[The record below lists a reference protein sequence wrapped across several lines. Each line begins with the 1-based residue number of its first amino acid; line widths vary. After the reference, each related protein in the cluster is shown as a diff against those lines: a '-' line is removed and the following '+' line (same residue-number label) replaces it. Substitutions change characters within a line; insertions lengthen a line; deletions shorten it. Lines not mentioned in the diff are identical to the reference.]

1 MKTSLQDL
9 MASGRPVTVD
19 GAMGTNL
26 IELGLEVGVPTG
38 VWNVDEPDRVRK
50 VHRDFIEAGAQII
63 LTNTFVCNRL
73 SLKLYDLADRAV
85 ELTRAAARAA
95 RAEADAADAAVVVG
109 GSIGP
114 TGDILEPLGT
124 LSHDEACETFEQQA
138 KVLAGGGIDAF
149 WIETMSDPEEVR
161 AAVEGCRRAD
171 PDLPIVMTMSFERG
185 GRTLMGVTP
194 AQAMEALKGF
204 GAVAVGGNCGS
215 SLDEIEVVIDEMHIA
230 DPGAVLV
237 AKANAGLPHT
247 EGDVTAYDATPE
259 DMATYAKAVYER
271 GARIIGACCGSTP
284 AHIRA
289 IAQALSNA

>member
-1 MKTSLQDL
+1 MKTTLQDL
-9 MASGRPVTVD
+9 VASGRPVTVD

-26 IELGLEVGVPTG
+26 IELGLELGVPTG
-38 VWNVDEPDRVRK
+38 VWNVDEPEMVGK
-50 VHRDFIEAGAQII
+50 VHRDFIEAGSQII

-85 ELTRAAARAA
+85 ELTRAAAQIA
-95 RAEADAADAAVVVG
+95 RAEADAADAPVAVG

-138 KVLAGGGIDAF
+138 TALAGGGVDAF

-161 AAVEGCRRAD
+161 TAVESCRRVD
-171 PDLPIVMTMSFERG
+171 PDLPIVITMSF
-185 GRTLMGVTP
+185 
-194 AQAMEALKGF
+194 
-204 GAVAVGGNCGS
+204 GGNCGS
-215 SLDEIEVVIDEMHIA
+215 SLDEINAVIDEMHTT

-237 AKANAGLPHT
+237 AKANAGLPHA
-247 EGDVTAYDATPE
+247 EGDVTYYDATPE
-259 DMATYAKAVYER
+259 VMATYAKAVHER

-284 AHIRA
+284 THLRA
-289 IAQALSNA
+289 ISQALSNL